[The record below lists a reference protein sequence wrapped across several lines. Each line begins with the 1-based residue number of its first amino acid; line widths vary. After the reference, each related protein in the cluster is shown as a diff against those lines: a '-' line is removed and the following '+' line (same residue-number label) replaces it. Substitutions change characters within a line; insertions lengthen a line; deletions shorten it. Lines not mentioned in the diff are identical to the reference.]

1 MSIDI
6 VIKQRNLI
14 KKKLPL
20 SVILGDALKYGAFE
34 NDHLNVGTVDKND
47 FLAFHPDH
55 IGRGFSV
62 IWNEKVTNA
71 VELRL
76 LHPTTPDELSDFY
89 ATVKRIVKY
98 WNGTLFVD
106 KKQTSLSKF
115 LKSYDDA
122 VRFNEEILKKFSGEV
137 LNGKH
142 DTLTFYSAM
151 FPLYIG
157 KEEARMFSD
166 NSNTYYQ
173 WLHEKQTVAAKYASA
188 EFYQTEK
195 GIVGEFTLSAG
206 ESVLLSQSP
215 VVPFG
220 MTDTQT
226 GEPLECKKFRVSLIS
241 ADGKK
246 LTTLPY
252 GDFWKHLPKAKMQK
266 FDGKQTLI
274 SPLTEEELQSLTE
287 D

>member
-1 MSIDI
+1 MSIDV
-6 VIKQRNLI
+6 VIKQRNFI

-20 SVILGDALKYGAFE
+20 AVILGDDLQYGAFE
-34 NDHLNVGTVDKND
+34 NDHLNVGVVDKND
-47 FLAFHPDH
+47 FLAFHPKH

-62 IWNEKVTNA
+62 LWNEKTKTA

-76 LHPTTPDELSDFY
+76 LHPTTPDEISDFY
-89 ATVKRIVKY
+89 AAVKRIVKY

-106 KKQTSLSKF
+106 GQNITLSRF
-115 LKSYDDA
+115 LKGYDEA
-122 VRFNEEILKKFSGEV
+122 LRFNEKIIRKFSGEV
-137 LNGKH
+137 LDGKH
-142 DTLTFYSAM
+142 DTLTVYSAM

-157 KEEARMFSD
+157 KNEAGMFTE
-166 NSNTYYQ
+166 NPGTYYQ
-173 WLHEKQTVAAKYASA
+173 WLHEKQSVSARYASA

-246 LTTLPY
+246 IATLPY
-252 GDFWKHLPKAKMQK
+252 GDFWKRLPKAKMQK